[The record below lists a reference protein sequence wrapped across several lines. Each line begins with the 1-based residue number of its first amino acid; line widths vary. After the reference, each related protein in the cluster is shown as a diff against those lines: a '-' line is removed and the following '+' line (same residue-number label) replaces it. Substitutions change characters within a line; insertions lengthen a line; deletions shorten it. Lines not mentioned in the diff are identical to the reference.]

1 MKKTLRI
8 LFLLMLAAGA
18 AKAQFS
24 PYNYTV
30 NLGLDRGAG
39 NDTTANG
46 VNGSYYESPRPASAT
61 VIGRF
66 FPNITAP
73 IPYRLRAISYQTDAQ
88 FTLSNEKL
96 SVKTSTGGVAKF
108 AAYNIANATGVVKIA
123 FDLDLTN
130 YTGIGALTF
139 AFGNIAG
146 NGTIN
151 SSSNNT
157 TTANAGIF
165 ASFRIVKSGN
175 LVTQFRSADGSTN
188 TNTSKYL
195 IKAEDSQRVEIF
207 VNSTSNEISYSYGTP
222 AASVPLSSNTYHVY
236 VNGVRYDED
245 FPKVG
250 TAYIQTAVNAF
261 AVNTAN
267 STTAETVA
275 ISNLSFTYKTETNLP
290 VSLTSFNASKAQNGI
305 QLNWQTASEQNNQYF
320 DILRS
325 VNGKD
330 FVSIGTIK
338 GAGTTSEAKSYA
350 FTDYNPVSGY
360 NYYKLKQVDG
370 DGKSTVYDDK
380 VQAVNFGLESQ
391 EISAYSL
398 ENKLIVKLNSANE
411 TLGNITLTTI
421 AGQQVISKN
430 VNVTKGDNEF
440 AIDLGHIRKG
450 IYVSKIQ
457 LGELSKIVKIAK

>member
-24 PYNYTV
+24 PYNRIINV
-30 NLGLDRGAG
+30 DL
-39 NDTTANG
+39 DTTSTYNYTSQQ
-46 VNGSYYESPRPASAT
+46 GSTSLKNSPSNNQ
-61 VIGRF
+61 F
-66 FPNITAP
+66 FPYPNSLYTMRALFSAPATA
-73 IPYRLRAISYQTDAQ
+73 DAE
-88 FTLSNEKL
+88 FSL
-96 SVKTSTGGVAKF
+96 TGGVLTMKNATNGVIKSAVYDIQNAAAIAKF
-108 AAYNIANATGVVKIA
+108 S
-123 FDLDLTN
+123 FDLDLSE
-130 YTGIGALTF
+130 YTGLGAF
-139 AFGNIAG
+139 IIAFGNAASGSTLISA
-146 NGTIN
+146 
-151 SSSNNT
+151 SNPFT
-157 TTANAGIF
+157 SAQVDIF
-165 ASFRIVKSGN
+165 GSFRIIQSGN
-175 LVTQFRSADGSTN
+175 LVTQYKPANGTGQTN
-188 TNTSKYL
+188 TTPYL
-195 IKAEDSQRVEIF
+195 IKAGQSQKVEIF
-207 VNSTSNEISYSYGTP
+207 VNSTANVAEYIYSDPDNPVNIS
-222 AASVPLSSNTYHVY
+222 ANTYHIY
-236 VNGVRYDED
+236 VDGLKHADN

-250 TAYIQTAVNAF
+250 TSYVAPAVNALTFTF
-261 AVNTAN
+261 AAGTAQ
-267 STTAETVA
+267 EKVK
-275 ISNLSFTYKTETNLP
+275 ISNLSITYPSSTDPTLP
-290 VSLTSFNASKAQNGI
+290 VSLTSFNASKAKNSVH
-305 QLNWQTASEQNNQYF
+305 LNWQTASEQNNQYF

-330 FVSIGTIK
+330 FVSIGTVK
-338 GAGTTSEAKSYA
+338 GTGTTSEAKSYA

-440 AIDLGHIRKG
+440 AIDLGHITKG

-457 LGELSKIVKIAK
+457 LGELSKTVKIAK